1 MQSVLAST
9 DFSRR
14 SSHRVAGSVAL
25 LALLVTGGIASA
37 ADTVA
42 TPTVVPAPTE
52 WSAEHLFEQLVQRYR
67 GLVLYKDSVRLAHR
81 TVTVAAAEDANIHGP
96 VERSPV
102 DRDRTA
108 SAEHSLGVTVE
119 GSTLAV
125 ISSAFGLGGSCDSQD
140 ASPLARVE
148 LARQLWSL
156 PHLALR
162 FADEPLAS
170 LRGGCGTLVPT
181 IVERVRIGDRTL
193 LRLHLESPV
202 ERDRARETQPAVA
215 EGHPASAPGASAE
228 RVSRGGFSEG
238 SESDGSVGAEPFAC
252 GPSTMDL
259 FVNPESLLIERVEH
273 VREIAEGVRYEATLE
288 ITPER
293 AVAAPATGPE
303 QQPAAPPAAASTPP
317 SSAAS
322 APSAP
327 AVGRPSITVQ

>member
-1 MQSVLAST
+1 MV
-9 DFSRR
+9 
-14 SSHRVAGSVAL
+14 
-25 LALLVTGGIASA
+25 
-37 ADTVA
+37 
-42 TPTVVPAPTE
+42 
-52 WSAEHLFEQLVQRYR
+52 AEHDWGADKLFEQLVQRYR
-67 GLVLYKDSVRLAHR
+67 GLVLYKDSVKLAHR
-81 TVTVAAAEDANIHGP
+81 TVTVPSTGDADAAPTSKQPEA
-96 VERSPV
+96 
-102 DRDRTA
+102 RDPASTA
-108 SAEHSLGVTVE
+108 SAEHSIGVTVD

-125 ISSAFGLGGSCDSQD
+125 ISSAFGLGGSCDAHD

-193 LRLHLESPV
+193 LRLHLESPSDEGREV
-202 ERDRARETQPAVA
+202 RKRSADRGERTASQRDTAGAGSADESSAAPRSG
-215 EGHPASAPGASAE
+215 GHRTAAS
-228 RVSRGGFSEG
+228 
-238 SESDGSVGAEPFAC
+238 DPFAC

-293 AVAAPATGPE
+293 AVTAPDAPAPARPAERAPE
-303 QQPAAPPAAASTPP
+303 RPVTPSPPTVEPTTR
-317 SSAAS
+317 
-322 APSAP
+322 
-327 AVGRPSITVQ
+327 GPSISIE